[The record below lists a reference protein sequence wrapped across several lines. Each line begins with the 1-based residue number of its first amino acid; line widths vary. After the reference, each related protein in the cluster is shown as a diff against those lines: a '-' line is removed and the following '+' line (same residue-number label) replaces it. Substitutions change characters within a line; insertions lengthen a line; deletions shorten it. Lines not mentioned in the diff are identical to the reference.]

1 MKLRERQGRPTPAL
15 LFAAL
20 AVGLWAAQPAA
31 AQTPTVEPQQPAPS
45 AEPSLTEPSAV
56 PGQPV
61 DQAPAPVA
69 TETADAKA
77 EGGGMPQLD
86 PSSFPPQLV
95 WLAITFIALYLL
107 MSRVALP
114 RIGAV
119 LDERRERITEDL
131 EKASQLRQEAESVL
145 AEYEQGLATA
155 RAEAQAIGRTVAD
168 EISTITAAAQE
179 ELGRELAEQTRE
191 AEVRI
196 AAAKQA
202 ALENVRAISV
212 EVAQAATARLIGEE
226 FSATEI
232 EPAVESAIGRR
243 S

>member
-1 MKLRERQGRPTPAL
+1 MKLRERQGRTTAAL
-15 LFAAL
+15 LFAVL
-20 AVGLWAAQPAA
+20 AVGMWAAQPAA
-31 AQTPTVEPQQPAPS
+31 AQTSAVEPQQPAPL
-45 AEPSLTEPSAV
+45 AEPSLTEPPAV

-61 DQAPAPVA
+61 AEPPATA
-69 TETADAKA
+69 EAADAHS

-86 PSSFPPQLV
+86 PSTFPPQLV

-131 EKASQLRQEAESVL
+131 EKASQLRQEAESIL
-145 AEYEQGLATA
+145 AEYEQGLAAA

-168 EISTITAAAQE
+168 EISAITAAAQE
-179 ELGRELAEQTRE
+179 ELGRELAEKTRE
-191 AEVRI
+191 AEARI
-196 AAAKQA
+196 AVAKQA

-226 FSATEI
+226 FSAADI
-232 EPAVESAIGRR
+232 EPAVEFAIGRR
-243 S
+243 G